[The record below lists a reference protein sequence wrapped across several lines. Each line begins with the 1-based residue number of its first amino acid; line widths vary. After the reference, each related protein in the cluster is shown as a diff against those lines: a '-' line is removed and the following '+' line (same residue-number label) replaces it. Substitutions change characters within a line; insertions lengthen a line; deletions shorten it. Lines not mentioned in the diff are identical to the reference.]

1 MQKKS
6 STGAGTAL
14 SHMLLLRCGSCLEL
28 SLGLARHDHNA
39 NSNEI
44 HLLKLWQYTC
54 RAQAKQPA
62 SSYAHAAL
70 QPSGGQPGSNTNS
83 GRTGPSRAVAHAGS
97 DSDTMTG
104 DGSAP
109 SFVTGLAQRIEVYLY
124 HRALKGED
132 VGFGHIFQASAV
144 LSSAPVLDALVKIV
158 HGSSSLVEA
167 LVQMSTMSLHSDA
180 AATEPSESHI
190 AHAIS
195 RFHRMRGSL
204 DKASIAAVHAL
215 DSEHI
220 LLLQHVPSLSTIPLL
235 VLYNWT
241 QDSVR
246 FVAPVMSV
254 KVLVC
259 AMW

>member
-1 MQKKS
+1 
-6 STGAGTAL
+6 
-14 SHMLLLRCGSCLEL
+14 
-28 SLGLARHDHNA
+28 LGLARHDHNA

-62 SSYAHAAL
+62 SSYAHADLFPRSAADLAPPAAL